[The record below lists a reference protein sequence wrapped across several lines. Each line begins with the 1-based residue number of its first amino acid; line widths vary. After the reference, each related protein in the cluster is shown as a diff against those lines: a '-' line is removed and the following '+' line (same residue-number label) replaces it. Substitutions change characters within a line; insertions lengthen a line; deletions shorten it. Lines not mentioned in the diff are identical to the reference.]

1 MDILR
6 ERQHFLEEE
15 LEEYEKI
22 TPMTD
27 DEREALHWWVD
38 KGHSVHEN
46 WSLACWEGGAPID
59 FLDVYREEMEEKALL
74 DAMTEEE
81 QEEYWN
87 YGYGPVSNKAASMSM
102 EEFLGEDKPWPEL

>member
-1 MDILR
+1 MDILKD
-6 ERQHFLEEE
+6 RQQLLRQE
-15 LEEYEKI
+15 LEEYETI

-59 FLDVYREEMEEKALL
+59 FLDVYREEIEEKVLL
-74 DAMTEEE
+74 DAMTEDERTK
-81 QEEYWN
+81 YLRN
-87 YGYGPVSNKAASMSM
+87 MYGYDSNAESAMSM
-102 EEFLGEDKPWPEL
+102 EEFMMEDQPWAGL